1 LRATTS
7 AVIPDGPRSG
17 LIWNPEEF
25 IGNNFE
31 IPGSL
36 ASARAPE

>member
-1 LRATTS
+1 LF
-7 AVIPDGPRSG
+7 VIPG
-17 LIWNPEEF
+17 LVRQHQTR
-25 IGNNFE
+25 NFE